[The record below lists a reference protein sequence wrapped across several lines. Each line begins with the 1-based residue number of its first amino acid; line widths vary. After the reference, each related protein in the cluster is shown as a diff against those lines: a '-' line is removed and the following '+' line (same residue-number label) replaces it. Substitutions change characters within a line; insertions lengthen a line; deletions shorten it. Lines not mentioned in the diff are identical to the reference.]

1 MTMMPMY
8 KRCSICGRM
17 YSWNPDVGR
26 MFCPYCMRKGRKKT
40 IEKLIEIMRK
50 KR

>member
-8 KRCSICGRM
+8 KRCNVCGRM
-17 YSWNPDVGR
+17 YSWNPDVGW
-26 MFCPYCMRKGRKKT
+26 MYCPYCGPFGRVKAIKKW
-40 IEKLIEIMRK
+40 IEILRK